1 MNFEK
6 RLKKKE
12 RIMNQIQYGLT
23 SKAFFVAYIH
33 GLSNLIIN
41 HKF

>member
-12 RIMNQIQYGLT
+12 RIMNQMTVQNGLT
-23 SKAFFVAYIH
+23 SKAFFVVYIDYQ
-33 GLSNLIIN
+33 I
-41 HKF
+41 